1 MRVLFVHP
9 SALMYNADRQWGEHQ
24 QPVTYELPLP
34 EHRRIDRGSRRE
46 LYVHSRRPR
55 QGNA

>member
-1 MRVLFVHP
+1 
-9 SALMYNADRQWGEHQ
+9 MYNADRQWGEHQ